1 MTALDSDIEKISRR
15 RFLARILK
23 AGTAIAATGA
33 LGSLL
38 YDPWGPS
45 GEIKEQGVTLPDFSI
60 TGMGGKIAI
69 VSGSNRRATVA
80 KAIDAIGGI
89 GAFIKQGDIVL
100 LKVNAAFAS
109 PPILSATTHPDLL
122 SEVIT
127 LCFRAGASE
136 VRVTDN
142 PINDPVSCFQLS
154 GIARA
159 TEESGGKLFFPRGSY
174 FRPTTVKNGEL
185 IRNWPILYVPFEGVT
200 KLIGL
205 APLKDHNR
213 SSASMALKNWYGLLG
228 GRRNTFHQDIH
239 NIIKELAMLAR
250 PTFVILDGTTTMMT
264 NGPTGGALS
273 DLKQTNLMIASTDHV
288 AADAFGC
295 TVLGRNI
302 SDLPFIRM
310 SAEAGAGTADYAA
323 LKPVRIS
330 TT

>member
-1 MTALDSDIEKISRR
+1 MPDSDIERISRR
-15 RFLARILK
+15 RFLTRVLK
-23 AGTAIAATGA
+23 AGASIAAAGA

-38 YDPWGPS
+38 YNPRGPS
-45 GEIKEQGVTLPDFSI
+45 GEINEWGVVLPNFSI
-60 TGMGGKIAI
+60 PGMGGKIAI
-69 VSGSNRRATVA
+69 VSGSNRHATVA
-80 KAIDAIGGI
+80 KATEAIGGI
-89 GAFIKQGDIVL
+89 RSFIKRGDIVL

-109 PPILSATTHPDLL
+109 PPIISATTHPDLL
-122 SEVIT
+122 SEVIM

-142 PINDPVSCFQLS
+142 PINDPASCFNLS

-159 TEESGGKLFFPRGSY
+159 TEESGGKLFYPRVSY
-174 FRPTTVKNGEL
+174 FRPTTLKNGEL

-213 SSASMALKNWYGLLG
+213 SGASMTLKNWYGLLG
-228 GRRNTFHQDIH
+228 GHRNTFHQEIH
-239 NIIKELAMLAR
+239 TIIKELALLAR
-250 PTFVILDGTTTMMT
+250 PTFVILDGTTAMMT
-264 NGPTGGALS
+264 NGPTGGAIS

-295 TVLGRNI
+295 TVLGRSV

-310 SAEAGAGTADYAA
+310 SAEAGAGTADYEA

-330 TT
+330 IT